1 MPPYIPLLSTEEM
14 LNDQVAFPL
23 LTEDEIRDVASFGR
37 RAHYEAGDMIFE
49 VGHSRG
55 EYIVLLEGKLE
66 VLDTSGDEEKLITIH
81 SSRGSFLGDINLLAG
96 IPCNIFSCRTPCPT
110 EVILL
115 PVDNLR
121 NMMIHCSSIGEK
133 WMDAMLRR
141 REILSQRGFD
151 GLRIFGCHGNA
162 PTLHL
167 REFLYRNGV
176 PHRWIDTGDP
186 ENAARI
192 ARLGDGP
199 FQFPLVTWSRKILMQ
214 DAKVPALADFLGV
227 RRPIPDELFDVVI
240 LGSGPSGLGAAVS
253 AASEGLRTLV
263 LDRMGPGGQAGSSS
277 RIENYAGFPSGL
289 SGHDLAMRSYLQA
302 LKFGAIF
309 SAPCDVKSIRTG
321 ADGVHEVH
329 LQCGTIAKTRTVIVT
344 TGVSY
349 KNLDVKGLNTLRGVG
364 VYHSATLVEATL
376 CDGRP
381 LHVIGA
387 GNSAGQAAM
396 FLSKHNAHINLI
408 VRGGDLRKS
417 MSSYL
422 SERVDANPRI
432 TVRLHSELRALKGVD
447 MLEKVTIENTSTGET
462 SEDDSCG
469 VFVFIGATPCT
480 DFLGDDVCK
489 DERGFL
495 KTGADVVACGKWPSK
510 TRLPCI
516 LETSVPGIFAAGDC
530 RSGTTKR
537 VAFSVGDGSLAVN
550 CVHDFLG
557 TYD

>member
-1 MPPYIPLLSTEEM
+1 
-14 LNDQVAFPL
+14 
-23 LTEDEIRDVASFGR
+23 
-37 RAHYEAGDMIFE
+37 
-49 VGHSRG
+49 
-55 EYIVLLEGKLE
+55 
-66 VLDTSGDEEKLITIH
+66 
-81 SSRGSFLGDINLLAG
+81 
-96 IPCNIFSCRTPCPT
+96 
-110 EVILL
+110 
-115 PVDNLR
+115 
-121 NMMIHCSSIGEK
+121 
-133 WMDAMLRR
+133 
-141 REILSQRGFD
+141 
-151 GLRIFGCHGNA
+151 
-162 PTLHL
+162 
-167 REFLYRNGV
+167 V
-176 PHRWIDTGDP
+176 PHRWIDTGDSV
-186 ENAARI
+186 NAERI
-192 ARLGDGP
+192 AKLGEGP
-199 FQFPLVTWSRKILMQ
+199 FQFPLVTWSRKVLMQ
-214 DAKVPALADFLGV
+214 DAKVPKLAYFLGV
-227 RRPIPDELFDVVI
+227 RRPIPDEVFDTVI
-240 LGSGPSGLGAAVS
+240 LGCGPAGLGAAVS

-302 LKFGAIF
+302 LKFGAVF
-309 SAPCDVKSIRTG
+309 AAPCDVKEIRTDENG
-321 ADGVHEVH
+321 LHTVH
-329 LQCGTIAKTRTVIVT
+329 LQCGTVAKTRTVIVT

-349 KNLDVKGLNTLRGVG
+349 RNLDVKGLNTLRGVG

-396 FLSKHNAHINLI
+396 FLSKHNANINLI

-422 SERVDANPRI
+422 SERVEANPRVN
-432 TVRLHSELRALKGVD
+432 VRLHSELRALKGVD
-447 MLEKVTIENTSTGET
+447 MLENVTIENTSTGEI
-462 SEDDSCG
+462 SEEDCCG

-495 KTGADVVACGKWPSK
+495 KTGADVVACGKWPGK
-510 TRLPCI
+510 NRLPCI